1 MASDLLSIPRETVRK
16 KWLGGVLITL
26 LSLLFLAGSFSL
38 MMPAAAGAEMSTMAE
53 DEVVLTIT
61 GSGVEK
67 EVEFTR
73 DDLVGMK
80 PYQQVVYTAI
90 NTWPTKKWYVGEGVK
105 LNDLLDK
112 AGLKSG
118 VKENG
123 LVKFIAR
130 DGFHMTFTAQQLLQD
145 ERYIFPNFKEGGGD
159 ADGHVPGSTLGQKPV
174 DTIIGLVSAEGTAN
188 SRYMNDLNAPL
199 LMLGQR
205 AVTEQ
210 NGQSFVKNVR
220 TIEVLDEFPSQWE
233 EPTANL
239 PSGEVPVGTLV
250 ELSSTYND
258 DDKVHYT
265 IDKSTPTIESPM
277 YNWIASR
284 WWSSRGEDVEK
295 INHPI
300 EITEDTTIKAIVIG
314 PGKRDSEVVTF
325 EYTVPL
331 APELVADTTN
341 NTVGQ
346 AVYLTFTDD
355 GDWWSSISDIA
366 VDGTS
371 IRGRYTVG
379 ADKITIDSG
388 VLTKAKNYTITVK
401 AANYSDATV
410 TQMMIKPITEVT
422 EEPITVEEDNKNL
435 AITKDTLQVTEP
447 INISVPEKV
456 KEATINV
463 KQVLT
468 EEDPASKQIQTKP
481 LPELKIETKT
491 AAGEKSVEVNIPAKT
506 VISVPREHQW
516 DGAIKV
522 PQMLIEEEAKKAEE
536 NVIRDSG
543 KTIKEVTAVVEVGAG
558 DIPLSF
564 SQAVRLVI
572 PGQAGKDAGWIREG
586 KFTPIT
592 MTIEDNQDEAN
603 SKIPHDGDARI
614 DVDEDLVI
622 WTKHFTKFVAYESQ
636 GEGTGDKEDPD
647 EDDGE
652 VVLTVTGSGVAR
664 EVDFTRADLDE
675 MKPYELT
682 YTAINTWPT
691 KKWYVGKGV
700 KLNDLLNEAGVK
712 NAGLIKFTAT
722 DGFTMTFTGK
732 QLLRDTRYRFPNF
745 KDGESD
751 ADGHLIGSTA
761 GQTPVDTIIGLVSA
775 EGTDD
780 SSYMNALNAPLLMLG
795 QRAVTEQNGQSFV
808 KNVRTIEVLDASP
821 SQWAEPTATADEEPD
836 EEGKFPAGTLVEL
849 SSTFN
854 DDDKVHYTTDNSNP
868 TIESPIYNWIASRWW
883 STRGEDTVKKINK
896 PIELTQDT
904 VIKART
910 IGPGKEDSAVAT
922 FSYKVKEAPPGSSE
936 KFFPSQGGKVKHE
949 DKVEV
954 DIPPNAIQETDEVE
968 VKIQPLVIYPD
979 LPADFKL
986 ASEVYQFSVG
996 DDKNYSFARE
1006 VTIKFS
1012 LGPEIVNENAA
1023 PAIHYYDEDQEQWVN
1038 IGGTVSDG
1046 TITIE
1051 VDHFGKFAVMVEKM
1065 MELEEPE
1072 EPEEPDMAIKLTDIK
1087 DHWARKNIER
1097 LVVSEVVTGYPDGTF
1112 KPNNT
1117 ITRAEFTVMLVKAF
1131 NLKISSFMS
1140 FDDTVDHW
1148 AKDFISTAVVF
1159 GIANG
1164 YDDYTFGPND
1174 PITREQMALM
1184 IVKAA
1189 GLTGDGEE
1197 TSYLDQKD
1205 IAAWARPAVAIAAR
1219 DGIMKGYPDNTFR
1232 PRGRAT
1238 RAEAV
1243 TVIVNSLD
1251 TVNKQL
1257 EE

>member
-1 MASDLLSIPRETVRK
+1 
-16 KWLGGVLITL
+16 
-26 LSLLFLAGSFSL
+26 
-38 MMPAAAGAEMSTMAE
+38 
-53 DEVVLTIT
+53 
-61 GSGVEK
+61 
-67 EVEFTR
+67 
-73 DDLVGMK
+73 
-80 PYQQVVYTAI
+80 
-90 NTWPTKKWYVGEGVK
+90 
-105 LNDLLDK
+105 
-112 AGLKSG
+112 
-118 VKENG
+118 
-123 LVKFIAR
+123 
-130 DGFHMTFTAQQLLQD
+130 
-145 ERYIFPNFKEGGGD
+145 
-159 ADGHVPGSTLGQKPV
+159 
-174 DTIIGLVSAEGTAN
+174 
-188 SRYMNDLNAPL
+188 
-199 LMLGQR
+199 
-205 AVTEQ
+205 
-210 NGQSFVKNVR
+210 
-220 TIEVLDEFPSQWE
+220 
-233 EPTANL
+233 
-239 PSGEVPVGTLV
+239 
-250 ELSSTYND
+250 
-258 DDKVHYT
+258 
-265 IDKSTPTIESPM
+265 
-277 YNWIASR
+277 
-284 WWSSRGEDVEK
+284 
-295 INHPI
+295 
-300 EITEDTTIKAIVIG
+300 
-314 PGKRDSEVVTF
+314 
-325 EYTVPL
+325 
-331 APELVADTTN
+331 
-341 NTVGQ
+341 VGQ

-355 GDWWSSISDIA
+355 ADWRAAINEIS
-366 VDGTS
+366 VDGVVLDVEQYLLDNPGQIIINADVFKAAGDYEIVVKAAGYYDTCVTQAMS
-371 IRGRYTVG
+371 SPLVITEPDSGKEFTKGEQVTIRGTVY
-379 ADKITIDSG
+379 G
-388 VLTKAKNYTITVK
+388 VLTTVSVTVTGLGSEGEIVDVVYGPVDVEVVDGYFETSFQLETGVKAGTYTITVE
-401 AANYSDATV
+401 AV
-410 TQMMIKPITEVT
+410 G
-422 EEPITVEEDNKNL
+422 L
-435 AITKDTLQVTEP
+435 
-447 INISVPEKV
+447 KV
-456 KEATINV
+456 
-463 KQVLT
+463 
-468 EEDPASKQIQTKP
+468 ASQF
-481 LPELKIETKT
+481 
-491 AAGEKSVEVNIPAKT
+491 
-506 VISVPREHQW
+506 
-516 DGAIKV
+516 KV
-522 PQMLIEEEAKKAEE
+522 
-536 NVIRDSG
+536 
-543 KTIKEVTAVVEVGAG
+543 
-558 DIPLSF
+558 
-564 SQAVRLVI
+564 
-572 PGQAGKDAGWIREG
+572 
-586 KFTPIT
+586 
-592 MTIEDNQDEAN
+592 
-603 SKIPHDGDARI
+603 
-614 DVDEDLVI
+614 
-622 WTKHFTKFVAYESQ
+622 Q
-636 GEGTGDKEDPD
+636 GEGSDKPDPGK
-647 EDDGE
+647 DDGE

-1097 LVVSEVVTGYPDGTF
+1097 LVLSSVV
-1112 KPNNT
+1112 
-1117 ITRAEFTVMLVKAF
+1117 
-1131 NLKISSFMS
+1131 
-1140 FDDTVDHW
+1140 
-1148 AKDFISTAVVF
+1148 
-1159 GIANG
+1159 
-1164 YDDYTFGPND
+1164 
-1174 PITREQMALM
+1174 
-1184 IVKAA
+1184 
-1189 GLTGDGEE
+1189 
-1197 TSYLDQKD
+1197 
-1205 IAAWARPAVAIAAR
+1205 
-1219 DGIMKGYPDNTFR
+1219 
-1232 PRGRAT
+1232 
-1238 RAEAV
+1238 
-1243 TVIVNSLD
+1243 
-1251 TVNKQL
+1251 
-1257 EE
+1257 